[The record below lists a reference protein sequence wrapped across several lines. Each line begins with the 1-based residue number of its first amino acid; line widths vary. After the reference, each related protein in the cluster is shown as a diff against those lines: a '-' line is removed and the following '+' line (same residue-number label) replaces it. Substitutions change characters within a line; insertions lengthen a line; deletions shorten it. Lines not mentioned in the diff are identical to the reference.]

1 MGCQGGNW
9 GNKHRLK
16 EEGESGGRE
25 EELIVLGGLQVEAGN
40 PLRRGGAEKVPA
52 SSLSPKKPCPDSV
65 ANVKTKTKSKAGHE
79 RDSHGLLTSLW
90 ALG

>member
-1 MGCQGGNW
+1 MGCRGGNG

-16 EEGESGGRE
+16 ESGWPGGRE
-25 EELIVLGGLQVEAGN
+25 EELTVPGGLQVEAGN
-40 PLRRGGAEKVPA
+40 PRRRGGAEKVPA
-52 SSLSPKKPCPDSV
+52 SSLFPKKPCPDSV
-65 ANVKTKTKSKAGHE
+65 ANVNTKTKSKAGHE